1 MKKILV
7 LNILLLLQFVGFSQL
22 KYVNSVAG
30 SEVGEC
36 TVSHNGKYLLMGQSH
51 EITLFEISNTTG
63 GLTKKKSLLNPDNE
77 DFTYLN
83 LSPDDKFLYTR
94 SHYKK
99 NAKLVSV
106 FRVYSLNLTSS
117 EFKLIQSIDNQDN
130 EEFDFNSD
138 VIISPKGTF
147 VFVNSENGNKLYVYK
162 RDPSSGKLSFASK
175 SIANQSNFAEFEM
188 SNDERFL
195 YSSSYNLFKALAV
208 YQMDKSTGTLNEIQ
222 QFVHPSYRDYNSSKF
237 VITPNGKF
245 IYTIGTDVY
254 STSQDQTQITIL
266 NRDANTGLVSYKSH
280 YANLKNDGIRNISF
294 IHMDG
299 SGETF
304 FALSS
309 LGNEVHAVY
318 VFKANPIDGS
328 LTKIQTFIDGGLTS
342 KLRGVYD
349 MAFSNSNRFVYLT
362 AARDNAITILDNPQ
376 AKKSIAPVEEVQIV
390 ENTTIEVE
398 QEPNNITNVQ
408 VQQTTTNTPTATINS
423 SNSRAISKELYSEVW
438 KKLMIETSDAKRMD
452 ICFEQLE
459 GKSMKTVQIA
469 AMAMLFTS
477 EYKRLEFVKF
487 MSFFTSDKE
496 NYKIL
501 VDLFTFDT
509 IKDDFNKSIK

>member
-7 LNILLLLQFVGFSQL
+7 FSFLLLVQFVGFSQL
-22 KYVNSVAG
+22 KYVNSIAG
-30 SEVGEC
+30 NEIGEC
-36 TVSHNGKYLLMGQSH
+36 TVSHNGKYFLIDQFH
-51 EITLFEISNTTG
+51 EITLFEINNSSG
-63 GLTKKKSLLNPDNE
+63 GLTKKKSFLNPDNE
-77 DFTYLN
+77 EFTFLN

-94 SHYKK
+94 SHTKK
-99 NAKLVSV
+99 NGQLVSV
-106 FRVYSLNLTSS
+106 VRVYALNLASS
-117 EFKLIQSIDNQDN
+117 EFKLIQSIDNQDGKN
-130 EEFDFNSD
+130 LDFNTD
-138 VIISPKGTF
+138 VGISPKGSF
-147 VFVNSENGNKLYVYK
+147 IFLNNENGNELYVYN
-162 RDPSSGKLSFASK
+162 RNPTTGMLSFASK
-175 SIANQSNFAEFEM
+175 NVADRSNFSEFEM
-188 SNDERFL
+188 SQDERFL
-195 YSSSYNLFKALAV
+195 YTSSYNLYKSLAV
-208 YQMDKSTGTLNEIQ
+208 YQMDKSNGSLSEIQ

-237 VITPNGKF
+237 VIAPNGKF

-254 STSQDQTQITIL
+254 STSQDQTQITVL
-266 NRDANTGLVSYKSH
+266 NRDTNTGLVSYKTH
-280 YANLKNDGIRNISF
+280 YANLKNEGIRNISF

-328 LTKIQTFIDGGLTS
+328 LTKTQTLIDGGLTS

-376 AKKSIAPVEEVQIV
+376 AKKSIAPPEEVQIV
-390 ENTTIEVE
+390 GNTASEVV
-398 QEPNNITNVQ
+398 QEPIITTNVQ
-408 VQQTTTNTPTATINS
+408 AQQTTTNVPATTINS
-423 SNSRAISKELYSEVW
+423 SSSQAISKELYSEVW
-438 KKLMIETSDAKRMD
+438 KKLMVESSDAKRMD

-477 EYKRLEFVKF
+477 EFKRLEFVKF